1 MAVDEDA
8 KVKLTLKGAG
18 LALERTIDAAVA
30 ARVIQLVLHGEPAS
44 GSAHALSSNDVYRG
58 PRLSFRE
65 FLDRV
70 QPKSNSEKIAAFA
83 GYLRDHVGQEDAS
96 KDEIKACF
104 RTAGDS
110 LPGNFHRDFQNTVQ
124 SGWIAEDPAKPGR
137 FYLTRKGEEFVSRR

>member
-1 MAVDEDA
+1 MSTDDDR

-18 LALERTIDAAVA
+18 LAFERIIDAAVA
-30 ARVIQLVLHGEPAS
+30 AHVIHTVLQDEPNLNIGAN
-44 GSAHALSSNDVYRG
+44 AVQRG

-65 FLDRV
+65 FLDHV

-96 KDEIKACF
+96 KDEIKTCF
-104 RTAGDS
+104 RTAGDA
-110 LPGNFHRDFQNTVQ
+110 LPGNFHRDFQNTIQ

-137 FYLTRKGEEFVSRR
+137 FYLTRKGEDFVSRR